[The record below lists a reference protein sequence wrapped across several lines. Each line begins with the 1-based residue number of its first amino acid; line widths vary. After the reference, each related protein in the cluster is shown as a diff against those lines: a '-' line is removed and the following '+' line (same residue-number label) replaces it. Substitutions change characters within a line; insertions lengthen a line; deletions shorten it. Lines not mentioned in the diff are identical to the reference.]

1 MSGVKG
7 QGWQAIEA
15 EVLRRIHSRDWP
27 PGSAIPNEAELAQKF
42 GVARATVNRALQ
54 SLAEAGLLDRKRKA
68 GTRVAL
74 HPVRKAT
81 LSIPILR
88 HEIEAI
94 GMTYGYD
101 LVSQTETLAPK
112 HVTTALRLPADGSL
126 LHLRALHR
134 ADRRP
139 YAYEDRWVNIAAVPQ
154 IGEVDLSRVNANEWL
169 VANAPFTAG
178 DFVLS
183 ATNAD
188 ATEAA
193 AMEMA
198 HGTALLTLERT
209 TWNGAEPITWVRLCF
224 APGHR
229 MRTAL

>member
-1 MSGVKG
+1 VNGTKSP
-7 QGWQAIEA
+7 GWQAIEA
-15 EVLRRIHSRDWP
+15 EVLRRIHIRDWP
-27 PGSAIPNEAELAQKF
+27 PGSAIPNEAELAGEF

-54 SLAEAGLLDRKRKA
+54 SLADAGILDRRRKA

-88 HEIEAI
+88 HEIEAQ
-94 GMTYGYD
+94 GMVHGYT
-101 LVSQTETLAPK
+101 LVSQEQSDAPLQ
-112 HVTTALRLPADGSL
+112 VTTALLLPATTMM
-126 LHLRALHR
+126 LHLRALHL
-134 ADRRP
+134 ADARP
-139 YAYEDRWVNIAAVPQ
+139 YAYEDRWVNTAAVPD
-154 IGEVDLSRVNANEWL
+154 IAKVDLSRINANEWL

-178 DFVLS
+178 DFALS
-183 ATNAD
+183 AFNAD
-188 ATEAA
+188 ATEATA
-193 AMEMA
+193 LGTPV
-198 HGTALLTLERT
+198 GTALLTLERT